1 VRYFLGHY
9 GDPAAPVDPQIA
21 QRVLDRPQAQRLR
34 DPEPLS
40 LDGARERFGARISDE
55 ELLLRLT
62 MPAEQVD
69 AMIAARGTPRMPA
82 ARPGRAP
89 LVTLL
94 RELDRRPD
102 LTRVSVAKGGE
113 SLEWRRAT

>member
-1 VRYFLGHY
+1 
-9 GDPAAPVDPQIA
+9 
-21 QRVLDRPQAQRLR
+21 
-34 DPEPLS
+34 
-40 LDGARERFGARISDE
+40 
-55 ELLLRLT
+55 

-69 AMIAARGTPRMPA
+69 AMIANRGSPRTPA

-102 LTRVSVAKGGE
+102 LTHVSVAKDGE
-113 SLEWRRAT
+113 SVEWRRAP